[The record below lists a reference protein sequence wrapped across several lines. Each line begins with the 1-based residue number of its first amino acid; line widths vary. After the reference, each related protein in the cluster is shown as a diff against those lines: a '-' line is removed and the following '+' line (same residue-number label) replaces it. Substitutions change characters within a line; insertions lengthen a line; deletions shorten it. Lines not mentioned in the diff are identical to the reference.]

1 MRISLL
7 RRVGGGRTWSAIISS
22 GIRSLESSSKSL
34 GQPLGRPG
42 CALFLSPHA
51 TVFSLQLPGRWGTL
65 AGDGVHGRRHVVRR
79 ARGSVP
85 RGRTDRRCLSGGEGS
100 RLCFPWPA
108 QDGPCKLVVKNS
120 RAFLLTALFWCC
132 CHNTGKKERL
142 KRTAGQRPR
151 TSWALFS
158 HSYTPS
164 LCSGARARPLALF
177 HLLPLPSFA
186 SQPLPGACLRVL
198 RLPRPSK
205 PACRWQNFKLRA
217 KEMPAASTGSI
228 AAQTALESGTGLTRC
243 FLLCCHKATDKVFAA
258 PPPSQRAGATCPRE
272 EGLLEA
278 QMCLRSGRRNTRK
291 SVEAASSS
299 S

>member
-1 MRISLL
+1 MTNPFGHGQKTELLRISLL

-22 GIRSLESSSKSL
+22 GICSLESSSKSL

-42 CALFLSPHA
+42 CAQFLSPHA
-51 TVFSLQLPGRWGTL
+51 TVFFLQLPGRWGTL
-65 AGDGVHGRRHVVRR
+65 AGDGVHGRRHVVRC

-108 QDGPCKLVVKNS
+108 RDGPCKLVVKNS

-132 CHNTGKKERL
+132 CHNTGKTERL

-198 RLPRPSK
+198 RLPCPSK

-217 KEMPAASTGSI
+217 KEMPAASKDSI
-228 AAQTALESGTGLTRC
+228 AARTALDSGTGLNA
-243 FLLCCHKATDKVFAA
+243 LL
-258 PPPSQRAGATCPRE
+258 PP
-272 EGLLEA
+272 LLP
-278 QMCLRSGRRNTRK
+278 QGYQ
-291 SVEAASSS
+291 
-299 S
+299 